1 VQVEGEAFDQ
11 ELQKQRKLEKQM
23 ARQEAEAKRL
33 EEELKR
39 QEDEELQ
46 ELECA
51 VFTLSF
57 MSV

>member
-1 VQVEGEAFDQ
+1 VEGQAFDQ
-11 ELQKQRKLEKQM
+11 ELQQRRKLDKQV

-39 QEDEELQ
+39 QEDEELR

-51 VFTLSF
+51 PIG
-57 MSV
+57 